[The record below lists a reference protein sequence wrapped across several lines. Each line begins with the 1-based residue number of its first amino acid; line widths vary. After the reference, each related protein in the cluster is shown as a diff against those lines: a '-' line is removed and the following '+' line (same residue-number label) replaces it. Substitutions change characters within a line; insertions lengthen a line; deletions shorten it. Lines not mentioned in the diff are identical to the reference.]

1 MRSVAQPCPTLCDLV
16 DAKAPL
22 SMGFSRPE
30 YWSGL
35 PCPPPGDLV
44 NPGVE
49 PESLVSPALADR
61 FFTTSASWEA
71 VGCSEQ
77 LLDRPWTQEE
87 GRSLSW
93 VGGGGDVE
101 LMHLDSDR
109 RDSKDQGLRREGSV
123 LEGWPSSLLF
133 LECLS
138 VCLCHDGATSSR
150 CSEQVLVGVRGLT
163 KHRLSP
169 HGCTGHPPPATCGG
183 KPEGL
188 CTGLSNSS
196 SPPMTKQCRRSL

>member
-1 MRSVAQPCPTLCDLV
+1 M
-16 DAKAPL
+16 
-22 SMGFSRPE
+22 
-30 YWSGL
+30 
-35 PCPPPGDLV
+35 
-44 NPGVE
+44 
-49 PESLVSPALADR
+49 
-61 FFTTSASWEA
+61 
-71 VGCSEQ
+71 
-77 LLDRPWTQEE
+77 
-87 GRSLSW
+87 
-93 VGGGGDVE
+93 GGGGDAE

-150 CSEQVLVGVRGLT
+150 CSEQVLVGARGLT

-169 HGCTGHPPPATCGG
+169 HGCTGHPPPTCGG

-196 SPPMTKQCRRSL
+196 SPPMTEQCRRSL